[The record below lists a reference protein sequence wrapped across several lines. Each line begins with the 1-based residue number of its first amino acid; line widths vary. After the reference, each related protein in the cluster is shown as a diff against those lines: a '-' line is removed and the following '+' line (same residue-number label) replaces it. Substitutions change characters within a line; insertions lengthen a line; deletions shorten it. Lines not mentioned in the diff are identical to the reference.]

1 LADHLWRLVHWW
13 LPSLRA
19 WHPASLDDGLGKRR
33 IGDRNPDGEQK
44 SSAAMG
50 RSFY

>member
-1 LADHLWRLVHWW
+1 MAGLQIARGW
-13 LPSLRA
+13 PSSLGA
-19 WHPASLDDGLGKRR
+19 WHPASLDDGIR
-33 IGDRNPDGEQK
+33 DRNPDGERK